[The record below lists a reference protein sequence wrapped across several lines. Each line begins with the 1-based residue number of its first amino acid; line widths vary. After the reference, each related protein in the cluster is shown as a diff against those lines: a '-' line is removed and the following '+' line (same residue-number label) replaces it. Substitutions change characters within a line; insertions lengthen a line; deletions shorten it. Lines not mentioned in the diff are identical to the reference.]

1 MGNREAKFRKVFE
14 EIDMNGDHKVSFF
27 ELAAFIIS
35 PKAVHE
41 LEEFTKALFINNV
54 FSIVEWSRGREGC
67 PQEIIYK
74 VYIMLLSKDLKG
86 KVNPNDSFSS

>member
-1 MGNREAKFRKVFE
+1 MGNREAKFKKVFE

-54 FSIVEWSRGREGC
+54 FSIVECSGRREGC
-67 PQEIIYK
+67 PQDIIYK
-74 VYIMLLSKDLKG
+74 VHNAIISKDPKKEG
-86 KVNPNDSFSS
+86 NP

>member
-1 MGNREAKFRKVFE
+1 MGNKEAKFKKVFE

-54 FSIVEWSRGREGC
+54 SSWSAVGEGGV
-67 PQEIIYK
+67 PK
-74 VYIMLLSKDLKG
+74 KDNLLPYSRNY
-86 KVNPNDSFSS
+86 NPLLIRNRS

>member
-1 MGNREAKFRKVFE
+1 MFHKSKLFVFISIIYLEQKFSIEEIAMGNREAKFKKVFE

-54 FSIVEWSRGREGC
+54 
-67 PQEIIYK
+67 
-74 VYIMLLSKDLKG
+74 
-86 KVNPNDSFSS
+86 SSGSSVHTA

>member
-1 MGNREAKFRKVFE
+1 MGNREAKFKKVFE

-54 FSIVEWSRGREGC
+54 SLWWESQIREQMSG
-67 PQEIIYK
+67 PEI
-74 VYIMLLSKDLKG
+74 S
-86 KVNPNDSFSS
+86 

>member
-1 MGNREAKFRKVFE
+1 MGNKEAKFKKVFE

-54 FSIVEWSRGREGC
+54 SFVSLWAFVWAGLCKKRVWADYEQLLRPIFSLFRVKKR
-67 PQEIIYK
+67 
-74 VYIMLLSKDLKG
+74 
-86 KVNPNDSFSS
+86 F

>member
-1 MGNREAKFRKVFE
+1 MGNKQAKFKKVFE

-41 LEEFTKALFINNV
+41 LEEFTKVHRLYHFHSNLQKLSMALTNTRHLIL
-54 FSIVEWSRGREGC
+54 
-67 PQEIIYK
+67 IIQ
-74 VYIMLLSKDLKG
+74 LQ
-86 KVNPNDSFSS
+86 